1 MATGESFGRK
11 YGFNEIFNIRK
22 FKEAVPI
29 SEYED
34 LKPFIDKL
42 LEGEDQLLWN
52 TPVNWFAKSSGT
64 TSDKSK
70 FIPITEESLEDCHY
84 QAAKDVLAL
93 YYKFN
98 NDKTVPLEFDIA
110 SKYQSFT
117 FNKITVEV
125 YENKNYIIGYYTT
138 NDAINSTFKVKLFSM
153 YQGYMYYEMYHIK

>member
-1 MATGESFGRK
+1 MHKIKKWAK
-11 YGFNEIFNIRK
+11 NH
-22 FKEAVPI
+22 I
-29 SEYED
+29 SELTDVFLILLIVIVPVVFLFNYEFKNNKIIKEIT
-34 LKPFIDKL
+34 LIENTTIENTNLCVID
-42 LEGEDQLLWN
+42 N
-52 TPVNWFAKSSGT
+52 
-64 TSDKSK
+64 DKK
-70 FIPITEESLEDCHY
+70 ICH
-84 QAAKDVLAL
+84 
-93 YYKFN
+93 YKFN